1 MTLTA
6 SNLYAY
12 AGKEVDFGG
21 DVLDFST
28 MGYLSAG
35 KDGEVILNV
44 TGNIGTETTA
54 LRVDSDEAL
63 VFNNPVENVWL
74 HTVGTGGSLDLVNL
88 DAAQNIGVQAT
99 GDVSLTGKAAAG
111 EALTV
116 VSSEGDITLSNAD
129 VKTPGTLT
137 VTAVKGKWIFR
148 ALRQRMKD

>member
-1 MTLTA
+1 MD
-6 SNLYAY
+6 Y
-12 AGKEVDFGG
+12 
-21 DVLDFST
+21 
-28 MGYLSAG
+28 
-35 KDGEVILNV
+35 
-44 TGNIGTETTA
+44 
-54 LRVDSDEAL
+54 DEAL